1 MRTQNKN
8 KSESAS
14 DTRTILHMN
23 KDESD
28 SDARTILRA
37 PSFPLFPAERVGNPI
52 IRPSRFLQTT
62 VACLTLL
69 LTVPANATDS
79 TQTVLATPR
88 QNVQS
93 ADFRATGHL
102 IRVDANGARTSYG
115 ITIKAHWFPGVLRV
129 FLAITPP
136 KSTNPGARANILL
149 EMRPDGQNVIKIA
162 HPGDL
167 APVILPFNKWND
179 GPLGPGFSYEDFLE
193 PQYFWPNQTVVEK
206 TKYGARDC
214 DVLKSTPGAA
224 DRTHYAEIRS
234 WLDSTIGFPVYVE
247 KTVKGTGAVKEFTY
261 FGLRHTGGIWSA
273 SQVEVKSRSSTGSTL
288 LIVERGSAKANLA
301 LADFSTEQLTHF

>member
-1 MRTQNKN
+1 M
-8 KSESAS
+8 
-14 DTRTILHMN
+14 
-23 KDESD
+23 
-28 SDARTILRA
+28 
-37 PSFPLFPAERVGNPI
+37 
-52 IRPSRFLQTT
+52 SRFFHAQSGCPIQLRSFRGWVGYHKIQLSRLLQTAI
-62 VACLTLL
+62 ACLILL
-69 LTVPANATDS
+69 LALPANAVD

-102 IRVDANGARTSYG
+102 VRVDANGARTSYA

-129 FLAITPP
+129 LLQINPP
-136 KSTNPGARANILL
+136 KSAKSDARENILL
-149 EMRPDGQNVIKIA
+149 EMRPNGQNVINIA
-162 HPGDL
+162 HPGDSSP
-167 APVILPFNKWND
+167 AILPFGKWSD

-193 PQYFWPNQTVVEK
+193 PEYFWPNQTVVEQ

-214 DVLKSTPGAA
+214 NVLKSTPGAS
-224 DRTHYAEIRS
+224 DRTHYSEIRS

-273 SQVEVKSRSSTGSTL
+273 SQVEVKLRGSAGSTL
-288 LIVERGSAKANLA
+288 LIVDRGSAKANLA
-301 LADFSTEQLTHF
+301 LADFSTQQLTRF